1 VEEALSRETKAFT
14 VLMAD
19 DDEDDRL
26 LARDAFRECGIDID
40 LRFVENG
47 EELLEY
53 LHGRGPWTSCPTPS
67 LIILDLNMPRVDGR
81 QALAAIKE
89 HPALRR
95 IPVVVITTSKAE
107 EDVLRT
113 YDLGVSSFISKPGSY
128 ESLLALIRTLSNY
141 WFRTVRLP
149 GHAPVK

>member
-1 VEEALSRETKAFT
+1 MTRETKPFT

-26 LARDAFRECGIDID
+26 LAGDAFRECGMEID
-40 LRFVENG
+40 LRFVEDG
-47 EELLEY
+47 AELLEY
-53 LHGRGPWTSCPTPS
+53 LHGGGRWTNCPVPS
-67 LIILDLNMPRVDGR
+67 LIILDLNMPRMDGR

-89 HPALRR
+89 HPVLKR

-107 EDVLRT
+107 EDVLRS

-128 ESLLALIRTLSNY
+128 ESLLALVRTLSNY

-149 GHAPVK
+149 AQAPTK

>member
-1 VEEALSRETKAFT
+1 LSRDSKAIT

-26 LARDAFRECGIDID
+26 LARDAFRECGLEID

-53 LHGRGPWTSCPTPS
+53 LHGHGRWTSCPTPS
-67 LIILDLNMPRVDGR
+67 LIILDLNMPRMDGR

-95 IPVVVITTSKAE
+95 IPVIVITTSKAE
-107 EDVLRT
+107 EDVLRS

-141 WFRTVRLP
+141 WFKTVRLP
-149 GHAPVK
+149 GHTPVR

>member
-1 VEEALSRETKAFT
+1 VSRDSRSFT

-26 LARDAFRECGIDID
+26 LAKDAFDECEVDVD
-40 LRFVENG
+40 LRFVEDG

-53 LHGRGPWTSCPTPS
+53 LHGNGRWQNCPTPS
-67 LIILDLNMPRVDGR
+67 LIILDLNMPRMDGR
-81 QALAAIKE
+81 EALAAIKD

-107 EDVLRT
+107 EDVVRS

-128 ESLLALIRTLSNY
+128 ESLRALVRMLSDY
-141 WFRTVRLP
+141 WFKTVRLP
-149 GHAPVK
+149 GHSSGN

>member
-1 VEEALSRETKAFT
+1 MVSMGLGGFVAAEERSAVES
-14 VLMAD
+14 
-19 DDEDDRL
+19 
-26 LARDAFRECGIDID
+26 
-40 LRFVENG
+40 
-47 EELLEY
+47 
-53 LHGRGPWTSCPTPS
+53 S
-67 LIILDLNMPRVDGR
+67 
-81 QALAAIKE
+81 LAAIKE